1 MDPVV
6 GTPKIQDDLVADDFC
21 MFGLLQFFL
30 LDGKDYERFALDL
43 LIFVMPSTQKSMA
56 MITASVMLED
66 GHHHGHRA
74 SIHRDSSL
82 ELLDHHVP

>member
-30 LDGKDYERFALDL
+30 LDGKDYERFADFLDA
-43 LIFVMPSTQKSMA
+43 FKS
-56 MITASVMLED
+56 EF
-66 GHHHGHRA
+66 HGHDHSFGHVGRW
-74 SIHRDSSL
+74 SFGHRIN
-82 ELLDHHVP
+82 P